1 MLRISGVNAGSNS
14 FVNGLAML
22 AENNDRDRNGV
33 ENPGSTEHREMEDLW
48 RSIAEGV
55 SAATGEEFF
64 RSLVTHLSKALKAD
78 YVFVGELTEHKPA
91 RIRSIATF
99 VAGKLGDSFEYGLAE
114 TPCENVV
121 GGDLCVFLSG
131 VQQQFPRDYLLVEM
145 GVEGYVGAPLFDTA
159 GCALGL
165 LVALYRGPVSRP
177 ELAKSLLRIFAVRGA
192 AELERQQAEKK
203 LRESEERYRML
214 IAVSTEGIGRFEFDH
229 PIPLDQSVEQIVEQ
243 IFESAYLAECNDAMA
258 RMYGFTKGAE
268 MVGRRAKELVVSTD
282 HYIEIFREF
291 LASGYRIA
299 DAEVRNI
306 DRHGNEKYFLMNMV
320 GVVDRSA
327 LQRVWRVI
335 HDITER
341 KRAELDLR
349 ETNERLRQVIS
360 AENEVEGIV
369 GDGPAIRKVLEGIE
383 TVAPTDA
390 AVLILGETGTGKELV
405 ARAVHRLSLRKHKP
419 LVTVNCAALASGVI
433 ESELFGHERG
443 AFTGAVSRRPGRFEL
458 ADGGTIFLDEIGDL
472 PAALQSKLLRVLQ
485 EGEFERVGGTQT
497 LRVDVRVVAATNR
510 NLEAAVEDGSFR
522 ADLYYRLNVFPLK
535 LPLLLDRKEDI
546 PLLVHR
552 FLNDLSKRLGKPLSG
567 VSESSMRQLMEY
579 GWPGNV
585 RELMHVIERAA
596 ILARGSVVQVEDLV
610 SRPAPRK
617 ETPAGAQT
625 LEDVERTHILTAL
638 EQASW
643 VIEGSKGAAQV
654 LGLHPN
660 TLRYRLK
667 KLGIQ
672 RPA

>member
-78 YVFVGELTEHKPA
+78 YVFVGELTEHKLA

-114 TPCENVV
+114 TPCGNVV

-214 IAVSTEGIGRFEFDH
+214 IAVSTEGIGRFEFDQ
-229 PIPLDQSVEQIVEQ
+229 PIPLDQPVERIVEQ

-282 HYIEIFREF
+282 HSHYCPVNDS
-291 LASGYRIA
+291 LTG
-299 DAEVRNI
+299 
-306 DRHGNEKYFLMNMV
+306 GN
-320 GVVDRSA
+320 
-327 LQRVWRVI
+327 
-335 HDITER
+335 
-341 KRAELDLR
+341 
-349 ETNERLRQVIS
+349 RL
-360 AENEVEGIV
+360 
-369 GDGPAIRKVLEGIE
+369 
-383 TVAPTDA
+383 
-390 AVLILGETGTGKELV
+390 
-405 ARAVHRLSLRKHKP
+405 
-419 LVTVNCAALASGVI
+419 
-433 ESELFGHERG
+433 F
-443 AFTGAVSRRPGRFEL
+443 
-458 ADGGTIFLDEIGDL
+458 
-472 PAALQSKLLRVLQ
+472 
-485 EGEFERVGGTQT
+485 
-497 LRVDVRVVAATNR
+497 
-510 NLEAAVEDGSFR
+510 
-522 ADLYYRLNVFPLK
+522 
-535 LPLLLDRKEDI
+535 
-546 PLLVHR
+546 
-552 FLNDLSKRLGKPLSG
+552 
-567 VSESSMRQLMEY
+567 
-579 GWPGNV
+579 
-585 RELMHVIERAA
+585 
-596 ILARGSVVQVEDLV
+596 
-610 SRPAPRK
+610 
-617 ETPAGAQT
+617 
-625 LEDVERTHILTAL
+625 
-638 EQASW
+638 
-643 VIEGSKGAAQV
+643 
-654 LGLHPN
+654 
-660 TLRYRLK
+660 
-667 KLGIQ
+667 
-672 RPA
+672 